1 MLALEDYRQAVQ
13 LDQPMTTINSQ
24 ELLDAKKQHR
34 LTLKL
39 LSDFSGSATAEYLRT
54 APDKARRA
62 LYALMIQARPFQFS
76 NAELAKVD
84 ILLASESH
92 NRSPHQI
99 QKRTDQERRTQLKL
113 WRGDIT
119 TLACD
124 AIVNA
129 ANSELLGCFR
139 PDHPCIDNAI
149 HAKAG
154 PRLRD
159 DCARIM
165 QLQGYREA
173 TGEAKITRG
182 YHLPASFVLHTVGP
196 IHKGDDRLGIES
208 KMLAR
213 SYTSCLKLASQISAI
228 KSLAFCCISTGIFGF
243 PAAVATQIAIETV
256 TKWTNTYPDRF
267 NTIVFN
273 VFCERD
279 QYLYEQAL
287 GSYHHA

>member
-1 MLALEDYRQAVQ
+1 MLALDDYRQAVL
-13 LDQPMTTINSQ
+13 LDQPLTTINSQ
-24 ELLDAKKQHR
+24 ELLDPPKKHL

-54 APDKARRA
+54 APEKARRA

-76 NAELAKVD
+76 NADLVKVD
-84 ILLASESH
+84 LLLASERRDESI
-92 NRSPHQI
+92 HQI
-99 QKRTDQERRTQLKL
+99 PKIIDQEKRTQLKL
-113 WRGDIT
+113 WHGDIT

-154 PRLRD
+154 PRMRD

-165 QLQGYREA
+165 QLQGHREA
-173 TGEAKITRG
+173 TGDAKITRG
-182 YHLPASFVLHTVGP
+182 YHLPARFVLHTVGP
-196 IHKGDDRLGIES
+196 IHKGDDHLRIES
-208 KMLAR
+208 KMLAQ
-213 SYTSCLKLASQISAI
+213 SYTSCLNLASQVPAI
-228 KSLAFCCISTGIFGF
+228 KSLAFCCISTGVFGF
-243 PAAVATQIAIETV
+243 PAAVATKIAVETV
-256 TKWTNTYPDRF
+256 TKWTNKHPDRL

-273 VFCERD
+273 VFCLRN
-279 QYLYEQAL
+279 QSLYEQAL
-287 GSYHHA
+287 RTYHHA